1 MPADDVRQRLLALL
15 VSPPCPRAVEDDAMR
30 IDVERVTTLKAAL
43 FRSGSSRFENCMLQ
57 DAIRAFDAVVRGAAY
72 HFVPPSVQTMWQRIA
87 DAHGDDVLAIFN
99 QLLLLTL
106 IEDFD
111 VRIRTRRYPQSIID
125 QFHLNFRRIVSDIA
139 SNGSDSYRLRND
151 RFMKDLAICRQKLI
165 PAGAEVLEE
174 YSGIPRS
181 TVIAGGPAQF
191 AAFLVFLVSHG
202 GGRFPFYEYHTHLS
216 TLEDFNPA
224 GFDAFYVR
232 VADLLKL
239 NPEHRGLIATSWF
252 LDPVL
257 ERISPRLAYIRTRP
271 MQHGAKLFVV
281 GPDADGSAICR
292 SATRRKLYEE
302 GEYKPMAYRIVW
314 PRPQLIAWAAS
325 QAT

>member
-1 MPADDVRQRLLALL
+1 
-15 VSPPCPRAVEDDAMR
+15 MR

-43 FRSGSSRFENCMLQ
+43 LRSGSSRFENCTPQ
-57 DAIRAFDAVVRGAAY
+57 DAIREFDAVVRGAAY
-72 HFVPPSVQTMWQRIA
+72 HFVPPGVQRMWQRIA
-87 DAHGDDVLAIFN
+87 EAHGDDVLAIFN
-99 QLLLLTL
+99 QLLLLML
-106 IEDFD
+106 IDDFD
-111 VRIRTRRYPQSIID
+111 VRIRTRRYPQSIVD
-125 QFHLNFRRIVSDIA
+125 QFHLNFRRIISDIA
-139 SNGSDSYRLRND
+139 SSGSDAYRLRND
-151 RFMKDLAICRQKLI
+151 RFMKDLAICRQTLI

-181 TVIAGGPAQF
+181 TLFTGGPAQF
-191 AAFLVFLVSHG
+191 ASFLMFLVSHG
-202 GGRFPFYEYHTHLS
+202 GGRLPFYQYHTHLS
-216 TLEDFNPA
+216 TLEEFNPA
-224 GFDAFYVR
+224 GFDAFYLR

-257 ERISPRLAYIRTRP
+257 ERISPRLAYLRTRP

-281 GPDADGSAICR
+281 GPDPDGSAICK

-314 PRPQLIAWAAS
+314 PRSQLIAWADS
-325 QAT
+325 HPT